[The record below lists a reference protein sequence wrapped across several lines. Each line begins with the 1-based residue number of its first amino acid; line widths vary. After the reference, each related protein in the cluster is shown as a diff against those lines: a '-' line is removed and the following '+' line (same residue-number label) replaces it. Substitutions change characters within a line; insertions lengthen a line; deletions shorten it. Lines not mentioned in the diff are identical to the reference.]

1 MIAISLSIF
10 KFSEN
15 YSILSLIAK
24 QILAT
29 LASILA
35 VEQAF
40 SASGSILDEIRSRL
54 SLRSLEIQAHVGD
67 WAKVENRQ
75 QEMGKDEEKGFND
88 VTDTSTVASNED

>member
-54 SLRSLEIQAHVGD
+54 SLESQEIQARVGN
-67 WAKVENRQ
+67 WTKAEYRQ
-75 QEMGKDEEKGFND
+75 QDMEKDEEEELNLL
-88 VTDTSTVASNED
+88 